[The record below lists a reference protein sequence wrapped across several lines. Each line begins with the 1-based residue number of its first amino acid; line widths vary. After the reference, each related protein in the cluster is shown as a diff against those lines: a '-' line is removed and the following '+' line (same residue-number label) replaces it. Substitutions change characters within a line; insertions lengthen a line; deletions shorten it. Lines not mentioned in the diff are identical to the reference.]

1 MAMPTTCSA
10 AELFYPEEC
19 HVMAQKAEQI
29 RNCREIK
36 PAFSMM
42 HVKACAGLCLVLSEN
57 RILVN
62 MWKMC
67 LIISVGLSGV

>member
-1 MAMPTTCSA
+1 MYCEVYGYPLHAT
-10 AELFYPEEC
+10 ELFYPEEC

-42 HVKACAGLCLVLSEN
+42 HVKACAWYCQK
-57 RILVN
+57 IAF
-62 MWKMC
+62 
-67 LIISVGLSGV
+67 